1 MDCPQDMMFPHKVNL
16 VHPWVRQVL
25 HSVQWDTLDPLVLLL
40 AYPNLDLIQIH
51 NLQPWHN
58 PHPLH
63 HQ

>member
-16 VHPWVRQVL
+16 VHPWVRLVH
-25 HSVQWDTLDPLVLLL
+25 HSAQWDTLDPLVLLL
-40 AYPNLDLIQIH
+40 AYPNLDLILIH